1 MATFEFEPI
10 GFVRS
15 SVRYTQEAPRQGV
28 LTAQSGVIQLEK
40 QRNFE
45 AAFADLAA
53 SRMLEAFSTVNKSF
67 FISGRIGVG
76 ATEL

>member
-1 MATFEFEPI
+1 M
-10 GFVRS
+10 
-15 SVRYTQEAPRQGV
+15 

-67 FISGRIGVG
+67 FISGRIGLG